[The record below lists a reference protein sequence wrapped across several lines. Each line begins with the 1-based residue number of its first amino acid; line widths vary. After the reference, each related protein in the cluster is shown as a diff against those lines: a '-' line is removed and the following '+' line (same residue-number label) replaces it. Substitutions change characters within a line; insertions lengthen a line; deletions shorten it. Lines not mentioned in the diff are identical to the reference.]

1 MSKVRKPLSND
12 NHVKSPIKKQV
23 RMEYYKVELNH
34 SREMN
39 NIQEEQEVEDKT
51 QNNEADS
58 KETSDFG
65 YCGYFLI
72 GLAYVLFFI
81 TLPLSLC
88 ASLKVK

>member
-1 MSKVRKPLSND
+1 MSKVRKPVSND

-23 RMEYYKVELNH
+23 RMEYYKVELNR

-39 NIQEEQEVEDKT
+39 NIQEEEVEDKT

-58 KETSDFG
+58 KDTLDFG